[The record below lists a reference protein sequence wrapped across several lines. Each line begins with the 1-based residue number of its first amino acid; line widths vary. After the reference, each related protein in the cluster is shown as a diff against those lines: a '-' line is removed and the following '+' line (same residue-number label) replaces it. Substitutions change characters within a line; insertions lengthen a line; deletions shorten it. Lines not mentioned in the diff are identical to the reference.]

1 MVRNFLIKSVEL
13 IKFPIFEEDNGELS
27 VFEQNFDAIPFLIKR
42 IFNVRSEKNSIRG
55 KHAHRLC
62 SQLLIC
68 SNGSIEVICDDSFDK
83 KVFILD
89 RPNLGLLV
97 PPGIWAEQKYLQQNS
112 SMTVVCDRLY
122 ESEDYISDYDK
133 FKEFAYQLNQKET
146 N

>member
-1 MVRNFLIKSVEL
+1 MVRNFLIKSVVL
-13 IKFPIFEEDNGELS
+13 IKFPIFEEDNGEIS

-68 SNGSIEVICDDSFDK
+68 SNGSIEVICDDSFDQ

-89 RPNLGLLV
+89 RPNLGLLI
-97 PPGIWAEQKYLQQNS
+97 PPGIWAEQKYLQHNS

-133 FKEFAYQLNQKET
+133 FKEFVYQLNQKET

>member
-1 MVRNFLIKSVEL
+1 VIESVKL

-42 IFNVRSEKNSIRG
+42 IFNVRSEKNSTRG

-68 SNGSIEVICDDSFDK
+68 SNGSIEVVCDDAFDQ
-83 KVFILD
+83 KVFLLD
-89 RPNLGLLV
+89 KPNLGLLV
-97 PPGIWAEQKYLQQNS
+97 PPGIWAEQKYIQQNS

-133 FKEFAYQLNQKET
+133 FKEFSYHINQKEAH
-146 N
+146 

>member
-1 MVRNFLIKSVEL
+1 MIESIKL
-13 IKFPIFEEDNGELS
+13 IKFPIFKEDNGELS
-27 VFEQNFDAIPFLIKR
+27 VFEQNFNAIPFLIKR

-68 SNGSIEVICDDSFDK
+68 SNGSIEVICDDSFEQKIFLLDK
-83 KVFILD
+83 
-89 RPNLGLLV
+89 PNHGLLV
-97 PPGIWAEQKYLQQNS
+97 PPGIWAEQKYIQKNS

-122 ESEDYISDYDK
+122 EPKDYISDYDE
-133 FKEFAYQLNQKET
+133 FKEFAYQLNLKDT